1 MTQSDA
7 NWLDTLSEIL
17 TQPLPGTGKKSTEA
31 PRPPVIHTEA
41 EDDNSLLDQLT
52 EILSKP
58 PPGTEAQAAEN
69 SARRDDQGEA
79 AVREAVEAAD
89 KDADPVSTT
98 GAAGADWMQR
108 EYERFNGYQEH
119 NRQSF
124 AERQRYEQERFFE
137 YQKRQLEGLNQSQL
151 REQDVFRR
159 HQQARFQE
167 WRDEMQ
173 RGTRPE
179 PGMMPPPPPPPWWR
193 GRR

>member
-1 MTQSDA
+1 MSQSDA
-7 NWLDTLSEIL
+7 NWLDKLSEIL
-17 TQPLPGTGKKSTEA
+17 TQPLPGTEKRSAEA

-41 EDDNSLLDQLT
+41 ENDDALLDQLT

-58 PPGTEAQAAEN
+58 LPGSEAQAAEP
-69 SARRDDQGEA
+69 DDQGEA
-79 AVREAVEAAD
+79 AVREAVEAAA

-108 EYERFNGYQEH
+108 EYERFNAYQEH
-119 NRQSF
+119 NRHSF

-151 REQDVFRR
+151 REQGVFRQ
-159 HQQARFQE
+159 HQQARFQA

-173 RGTRPE
+173 RGRRPQ

-193 GRR
+193 G